1 MQKFFIRRLIFAILT
16 LWSITFVVF
25 GLSRMGPDP
34 LLIYVRDD
42 SYGISE
48 ETLDKLRTKWGLDR
62 PFHIQYLRW
71 MGAITRGDFGESI
84 AAQRP
89 VTKIIAERLPAT
101 LQLAIVAWILA
112 SIPGVGLGVL
122 SAVKRGSMWDYFTR
136 TLALIGQATPSFW
149 LAILM
154 ILLVAVRLEWL
165 PPATKAAST
174 ESFMTQASYFVLP
187 AMVLGF
193 DPWATYLRL
202 TRSSMLEVLDSE
214 FVKLARAKGVSG
226 KSVIWRHALRN
237 ALIQPLT
244 VSALVLASFITGSV
258 FVETVF
264 AWPGIG
270 RLAVQASLDN
280 DFPVLAGVVLLFGS
294 AYVFMNF
301 IADVLYA
308 VIDPR
313 IRYD

>member
-1 MQKFFIRRLIFAILT
+1 MQKFFIRRLIFAFLT

-48 ETLDKLRTKWGLDR
+48 DTLEKLRAKWGLDK
-62 PFHIQYLRW
+62 PFHIQYIKW
-71 MGAITRGDFGESI
+71 MGAIVRGDFGESI

-101 LQLAIVAWILA
+101 LQLAAIAWILA
-112 SIPGVGLGVL
+112 SIPGVGLGVV
-122 SAVKRGSMWDYFTR
+122 SAVKRGSMWDYVTR

-165 PPATKAAST
+165 PPATKATSA

-187 AMVLGF
+187 ALVLGF

-214 FVKLARAKGVSG
+214 FVKLARAKGVTERG
-226 KSVIWRHALRN
+226 VIWRHALRN

-258 FVETVF
+258 FVESVF

-280 DFPVLAGVVLLFGS
+280 DFPVLAGVVLLFGT
-294 AYVFMNF
+294 AYVVMNF

>member
-71 MGAITRGDFGESI
+71 MAAITRGDFGESI

-101 LQLAIVAWILA
+101 LQLAMIAWILA

-154 ILLVAVRLEWL
+154 ILVVAVRLEWL

>member
-48 ETLDKLRTKWGLDR
+48 ETLEKLRAKWGLDR

-226 KSVIWRHALRN
+226 RGVIWRHALRN

-308 VIDPR
+308 DIDPR

>member
-1 MQKFFIRRLIFAILT
+1 MQKFFIRRLIFAFLT

-48 ETLDKLRTKWGLDR
+48 ETLEKLRAKWGLDQ
-62 PFHIQYLRW
+62 PFHIQYIKW
-71 MGAITRGDFGESI
+71 MGSIVRGDFGESI

-101 LQLAIVAWILA
+101 LQLAAVAWILA
-112 SIPGVGLGVL
+112 SIPGVALGVL

-154 ILLVAVRLEWL
+154 ILVVAVRLEWL
-165 PPATKAAST
+165 PPATKADST

-187 AMVLGF
+187 ALVLGF

-226 KSVIWRHALRN
+226 TSVIWRHALRN

-258 FVETVF
+258 FVESVF

-280 DFPVLAGVVLLFGS
+280 DFPVLAGVVLLFGT
-294 AYVFMNF
+294 AYVVMNF
-301 IADVLYA
+301 IADILYA

>member
-48 ETLDKLRTKWGLDR
+48 ETLEKLRAKWGLDR

-226 KSVIWRHALRN
+226 RGVIWRHALRN

>member
-71 MGAITRGDFGESI
+71 MAAITRGDFGESI

-101 LQLAIVAWILA
+101 LQLAMIAWILA

-280 DFPVLAGVVLLFGS
+280 VFPVLAGVVLLFGS

>member
-1 MQKFFIRRLIFAILT
+1 
-16 LWSITFVVF
+16 
-25 GLSRMGPDP
+25 MGPDP

-71 MGAITRGDFGESI
+71 MAAITRGDFGESI

-101 LQLAIVAWILA
+101 LQLAMIAWILA

-226 KSVIWRHALRN
+226 RGVIWRHALRN

>member
-48 ETLDKLRTKWGLDR
+48 ETLDKRRAKWGLDR

-101 LQLAIVAWILA
+101 LQLAMIAWILA

>member
-71 MGAITRGDFGESI
+71 MAAITRGDFGESI

-101 LQLAIVAWILA
+101 LQLAMIAWILA

>member
-71 MGAITRGDFGESI
+71 MAAITRGDFGESI

-101 LQLAIVAWILA
+101 LQLAMIAWILA

-214 FVKLARAKGVSG
+214 EIGNWAARP
-226 KSVIWRHALRN
+226 SVPGTSHPA
-237 ALIQPLT
+237 
-244 VSALVLASFITGSV
+244 SAGTEIFSV
-258 FVETVF
+258 DE
-264 AWPGIG
+264 
-270 RLAVQASLDN
+270 
-280 DFPVLAGVVLLFGS
+280 
-294 AYVFMNF
+294 
-301 IADVLYA
+301 
-308 VIDPR
+308 
-313 IRYD
+313 

>member
-1 MQKFFIRRLIFAILT
+1 MHKFFIRRLIFAILT

-71 MGAITRGDFGESI
+71 MAAITRGDFGESI

-101 LQLAIVAWILA
+101 LQLAMIAWILA

>member
-1 MQKFFIRRLIFAILT
+1 MA
-16 LWSITFVVF
+16 
-25 GLSRMGPDP
+25 
-34 LLIYVRDD
+34 
-42 SYGISE
+42 
-48 ETLDKLRTKWGLDR
+48 
-62 PFHIQYLRW
+62 
-71 MGAITRGDFGESI
+71 AITRGDFGESI

-101 LQLAIVAWILA
+101 LQLAMIAWILA

>member
-1 MQKFFIRRLIFAILT
+1 MKKFFIRRAIFAFLT

-25 GLSRMGPDP
+25 GLSRLGPDP

-48 ETLDKLRTKWGLDR
+48 ETLLKLRVKWGLDR
-62 PFHIQYLRW
+62 PFHIQYLKW
-71 MGAITRGDFGESI
+71 MGAIVRGDMGESI

-89 VTKIIAERLPAT
+89 VTTMIAEKMPNT
-101 LQLAIVAWILA
+101 LQLAGIAWILA
-112 SIPGVGLGVL
+112 SIPGVALGVL
-122 SAVKRGSMWDYFTR
+122 SAVKRASIWDYLAR
-136 TLALIGQATPSFW
+136 TIALAGQATPAFW

-154 ILLVAVRLEWL
+154 ILVFAVKLDWL
-165 PPATKAAST
+165 PAATKAAPT
-174 ESFMTQASYFVLP
+174 ETFKVQFAHYVMPALVL
-187 AMVLGF
+187 AF
-193 DPWATYLRL
+193 DPWASYLRL

-214 FVKLARAKGVSG
+214 FVKLARAKGATSRV
-226 KSVIWRHALRN
+226 VIWKHAFRN

-258 FVETVF
+258 FVEAVF

-270 RLAVQASLDN
+270 RMAVQSSLDN
-280 DFPVLAGVVLLFGS
+280 DFPVLAGVVLIFGT
-294 AYVFMNF
+294 AYVGMNF
-301 IADVLYA
+301 LADLAYA

>member
-71 MGAITRGDFGESI
+71 MAAITRGDFGESI

-101 LQLAIVAWILA
+101 LQLAMIAWILA

-174 ESFMTQASYFVLP
+174 ESFMTQAYYFVLP

>member
-71 MGAITRGDFGESI
+71 MAAITRGDFGESI

-101 LQLAIVAWILA
+101 LQLAMIAWILA
-112 SIPGVGLGVL
+112 SIPGVRLGVL

>member
-1 MQKFFIRRLIFAILT
+1 M
-16 LWSITFVVF
+16 VF
-25 GLSRMGPDP
+25 GLSRLGPDP

-48 ETLDKLRTKWGLDR
+48 ETLQKLRLKWGLDR
-62 PFHIQYLRW
+62 PFHIQYLKW
-71 MGAITRGDFGESI
+71 MGALARGDMGQSI

-89 VTKIIAERLPAT
+89 VTTMIAERMPNT
-101 LQLAIVAWILA
+101 LQLAGVAWILA
-112 SIPGVGLGVL
+112 SIPGVALGVL
-122 SAVKRGSMWDYFTR
+122 SAVKRSSIWDYGAR
-136 TLALIGQATPSFW
+136 TIALAGQATPAFW

-154 ILLVAVRLEWL
+154 ILVFAVKLDWL
-165 PPATKAAST
+165 PAATKATPTDTFKVQFAH
-174 ESFMTQASYFVLP
+174 FVMP
-187 AMVLGF
+187 ALVLAF
-193 DPWATYLRL
+193 DPWASYLRL

-214 FVKLARAKGVSG
+214 FVKLARAKGATSRV
-226 KSVIWRHALRN
+226 VIWKHAFRN

-258 FVETVF
+258 FVEAVF

-270 RLAVQASLDN
+270 RLAVQSSLDN
-280 DFPVLAGVVLLFGS
+280 DFPVLAGVVLIFGS

-301 IADVLYA
+301 LADVAYA